1 MILLA
6 NVADENVHTGY
17 DLQNL
22 KIKNI
27 TYNWQKW
34 FFFYRPVNI
43 IEVSHDNLRIF
54 LTDQDE
60 GHITGSL
67 WDYV

>member
-1 MILLA
+1 MI
-6 NVADENVHTGY
+6 
-17 DLQNL
+17 
-22 KIKNI
+22 
-27 TYNWQKW
+27 
-34 FFFYRPVNI
+34 FFDRPVNI

-67 WDYV
+67 